1 MRVKPSAQLT
11 LRDKLSRLTLA
22 QAQKLLGP
30 EGAQLLA
37 KGGAIEIDLATQ
49 VRFTDERLQ
58 VAFPDARDK
67 RARSVVTV
75 TLDDAHRDRL
85 WVACSHSGPQ
95 SLLYQAATLS
105 LILEEK
111 TLLGLAAAP
120 EEDVPWETLPESAL
134 ESRALAERAKRAAEE
149 AMRVKSTAP
158 ATPWADYT
166 VVSALSGKTY
176 RVALRGMERGQSYC
190 SCPDFRKNLLG
201 TCKHVLKLQTWVR
214 KKFSAAALVK
224 KWVPQRFGV
233 YARYDDALRLGLEMP
248 ARMSSAVKRIVNPWR
263 DRFACEGAEFVE
275 LIETVRKLSHL
286 DEEVTVYPDAE
297 EILGQ
302 ALHRHRMSE
311 LVAQIR
317 KNPGAH
323 PLRRELLQTELLP
336 YQLDGIAFA
345 VGTGRAVLADEMG
358 LGKTIQGVGV
368 AELLARQAG
377 IERVLIVC
385 PASLKSQWRTEIER
399 FSTRSVQ
406 LVSGKSTERARA
418 YAGGVFFTVCNYEQ
432 VLRDFLDIER
442 AHWDLII
449 LDEAQRIKN
458 WQAKTSRIIKSLR
471 SPFALVLTGTPLEN
485 RLDDLYSIVEFIDE
499 RRLGPAYRFINR
511 HRVASDTG
519 RVLGYKN
526 LDALRDRL
534 EPVLL
539 RRTRASV
546 ALELPPRT
554 TEIVRITPTDEQLQL
569 HAAQMQVVQTIT
581 RKSFITEMDL
591 LRLQKALLLAR
602 MSANSTYLV
611 DKQPPGFSTKVERA
625 AELLETLCGEPGRK
639 LLLFSEWTSMLD
651 LVEPILKRL
660 GAGFVRL
667 DGSVPQKQRQQ
678 LVSRFTGEAACR
690 AFLTTNAGSTG
701 LNLQAADTV
710 INLELPWNPA
720 LLEQRIARAHRM
732 GQKRPVQ
739 VYLLIT
745 ENTIEENLLA
755 TLSAK
760 HELAAAVLDPDSNLE
775 EVQLASGMEEL
786 KRRLELLLGARPEAA
801 LDVSVRE
808 RAEAAALVQRRERVA
823 EAGGHLLA
831 AAFSFLGEMLP
842 ASASPAP
849 APEAVAAVKA
859 GLRQCVET
867 GDDGK
872 IRFAVTLPGAEA
884 LDGMAAALARL
895 IERSNESGFSTQTP
909 APVTAVASR
918 PRALPPAR

>member
-1 MRVKPSAQLT
+1 MRVKPSVQLT
-11 LRDKLSRLTLA
+11 LKDKLSRLTLV

-30 EGAQLLA
+30 KGAQLLA

-49 VRFTDERLQ
+49 VLFTDERLQ
-58 VAFPDARDK
+58 VTFPDARVK
-67 RARSVVTV
+67 RAPAVVTV
-75 TLDDAHRDRL
+75 ALDDSHRDRL
-85 WVACSHSGPQ
+85 RVPCSRSGAE
-95 SLLYQAATLS
+95 SLLHQAATLS

-111 TLLGLAAAP
+111 TALGLAAAP
-120 EEDVPWETLPESAL
+120 EEDTPWELLPESAL

-149 AMRVKSTAP
+149 QMTVKSMAP
-158 ATPWADYT
+158 AAPWADYT
-166 VVSALSGKTY
+166 VANALSGKTY

-201 TCKHVLKLQTWVR
+201 TCKHVLKVQAWVK
-214 KKFSAAALVK
+214 KKFSAADLAMR
-224 KWVPQRFGV
+224 WMPERFGV
-233 YARYDDALRLGLEMP
+233 FARYDDHLRLGLEAP
-248 ARMSSAVKRIVNPWR
+248 ARMSPAAKRIVNSWR
-263 DRFACEGAEFVE
+263 DRFARDGAELVE
-275 LIETVRKLSHL
+275 LVDAVRKLSHFG
-286 DEEVTVYPDAE
+286 EEVTVYPDAE
-297 EILGQ
+297 EILDQ

-323 PLRRELLQTELLP
+323 PLRRELLLTELLP

-345 VGTGRAVLADEMG
+345 AGRGRAVLADEMG
-358 LGKTIQGVGV
+358 LGKTIQGIGV

-377 IERVLIVC
+377 IKRVLLVC
-385 PASLKSQWRTEIER
+385 PASLKSQWCVEIGR
-399 FSTRSVQ
+399 FCERSVQ
-406 LVSGKSTERARA
+406 LVSGKTSERARV
-418 YAGGVFFTVCNYEQ
+418 YAGGAFFIVCNCEQ

-442 AHWDLII
+442 ANWDLII

-485 RLDDLYSIVEFIDE
+485 RLDDLYSVVEFIDD
-499 RRLGPAYRFINR
+499 RRLGPAYRFIHR

-526 LDALRDRL
+526 LDALRERL

-546 ALELPPRT
+546 APDLPPRT

-569 HAAQMQVVQTIT
+569 HGAQMQVVQTIT
-581 RKSFITEMDL
+581 RKSFISEMDL

-602 MSANSTYLV
+602 MSANSTFLV
-611 DKQPPGFSTKVERA
+611 DKQPPGFSSKLERA
-625 AELLETLCGEPGRK
+625 SELLETLCGEPGRK
-639 LLLFSEWTSMLD
+639 LLLFSEWTTMLD
-651 LVEPILKRL
+651 LVEPVLTRL
-660 GAGFVRL
+660 EAGFVRL

-678 LVSRFTGEAACR
+678 LVSRFHTEAGCR
-690 AFLTTNAGSTG
+690 VFLTTNAGSTG

-710 INLELPWNPA
+710 INLDLPWNPA

-745 ENTIEENLLA
+745 EDTIEENLLA

-760 HELAAAVLDPDSNLE
+760 HELAAAVLDPDSDLR
-775 EVQLASGMEEL
+775 EVQLVSGIEEL
-786 KRRLELLLGARPEAA
+786 KRRLESLLGARPEAA
-801 LDVSVRE
+801 PDWSARE
-808 RAEAAALVQRRERVA
+808 RAEAAAFGQRKERVA

-831 AAFSFLGEMLP
+831 AAFSFLGEILP
-842 ASASPAP
+842 ASASSAP

-859 GLRQCVET
+859 GLRQCMES
-867 GDDGK
+867 GEDGK
-872 IRFAVTLPGAEA
+872 IHLAVTLPGVEA
-884 LDGMAAALARL
+884 LDGLAAALARL
-895 IERSNESGFSTQTP
+895 IAAGEGGSG
-909 APVTAVASR
+909 VA
-918 PRALPPAR
+918 